1 MRIRRTPSGAPDG
14 HHISRNIELCISTT
28 KYCNLNANQMRT
40 YREHCAAARPRTTVL
55 VTLLLASVPTQ
66 IPRTDR
72 PAREECHKNH
82 NWLKNPAPSH
92 TYYTLEETYDV
103 KSKKCDT
110 IGINL
115 GAAVGGGNPPH
126 RPPPGEGGPS
136 GAHDRKGHLVWAL
149 RLPYKA
155 APRQWY
161 H

>member
-1 MRIRRTPSGAPDG
+1 MRIGAGRD
-14 HHISRNIELCISTT
+14 ED
-28 KYCNLNANQMRT
+28 
-40 YREHCAAARPRTTVL
+40 TTVL

-126 RPPPGEGGPS
+126 RPPPGRG
-136 GAHDRKGHLVWAL
+136 
-149 RLPYKA
+149 
-155 APRQWY
+155 APRGHTIAKATWSGRSACLIRQR
-161 H
+161 HAGGTISAPRCA